1 VGAMLVWIG
10 LQRAFDGKHVVVAG
24 GSYGGYLTLATLVNY
39 SDRLRGGV
47 DVAGIGD
54 FVSFLTNTAPYRQAQ
69 RRAEYGDERDP
80 AMRSFLRRISPLT
93 NADRIT
99 RPLLVVHG
107 KNDPRVPLSEAE
119 QIVNKLRAKDREVWY
134 LLAADEGH
142 GYRKKQN
149 RDAYYATFAQFL
161 LMLRR

>member
-1 VGAMLVWIG
+1 
-10 LQRAFDGKHVVVAG
+10 
-24 GSYGGYLTLATLVNY
+24 VNY

-54 FVSFLTNTAPYRQAQ
+54 FVSFLTNTAPYRQNQ
-69 RRAEYGDERDP
+69 RRAEYGDERD
-80 AMRSFLRRISPLT
+80 ADMRAYLRRISPLT
-93 NADRIT
+93 NAERIT

-107 KNDPRVPLSEAE
+107 KNDPRVPVSEAE
-119 QIVNKLRAKDREVWY
+119 QIVNRLRAKGGEVWY

-149 RDAYYATFAQFL
+149 VDVYYRIFAQFL
-161 LMLRR
+161 TAMKQ